1 MKHSWR
7 GNISM
12 LQCWRMLLLRKSHP
26 SVYWIFQRG
35 QPPAIKGDSQ
45 WKGVI
50 KEKRKKRTLKYI
62 CKGGIFLINIY
73 SFYDVLC
80 TWSTKTEEK
89 NGDNDIQ
96 ILPYGWKSTFSTRNL
111 ADRHPPLLL
120 RLCLC
125 VEEEGPD
132 VGGVRGG
139 RRHLP
144 GVSPARHAALLCLV
158 ALQEYHAWHR
168 HSCQTSRECE

>member
-26 SVYWIFQRG
+26 SVYWIFQSG

-73 SFYDVLC
+73 FFMTYFVHEAQKLKKKMGIMTYKFYPTDGNLQFLPETLQTVTHLFFSVSVCAWKKKVL
-80 TWSTKTEEK
+80 TLEESEAD
-89 NGDNDIQ
+89 GVICQ
-96 ILPYGWKSTFSTRNL
+96 ACLLPAT
-111 ADRHPPLLL
+111 
-120 RLCLC
+120 
-125 VEEEGPD
+125 
-132 VGGVRGG
+132 
-139 RRHLP
+139 
-144 GVSPARHAALLCLV
+144 LLCC
-158 ALQEYHAWHR
+158 AL
-168 HSCQTSRECE
+168 